1 MAWMAQSSL
10 GSASRREA
18 SPLLFGTILFLAS
31 ELLFFGGLFAA
42 YFSLRVQTAPW
53 PPSFVELD
61 VPLAAVATG
70 LLVISSF
77 PPQAGVAAGRRRSAA
92 AMRGWVL
99 ASLALGLAFLGMQ
112 GYDWLHLDFSV
123 ATDAY
128 GTMFYA
134 MTGFHALHVLAGL
147 LLMLVVL
154 GREAQGAY
162 RGGDLTGAEAVAY
175 YWHFV
180 DAVWIALFATLFL
193 LR

>member
-1 MAWMAQSSL
+1 MAQSSL
-10 GSASRREA
+10 RSASRREA
-18 SPLLFGTILFLAS
+18 SSLLFGTVLFLAS

-42 YFSLRVQTAPW
+42 YFALRAENDPW
-53 PPSFVELD
+53 PPAFVHLD

-70 LLVISSF
+70 LLVVSSF
-77 PPQAGVAAGRRRSAA
+77 TLQAGVAAGRRGSAS
-92 AMRGWVL
+92 AMRAWIAG
-99 ASLALGLAFLGMQ
+99 SMALGLAFLGMQ

-147 LLMLVVL
+147 LLMLVVV

>member
-1 MAWMAQSSL
+1 MAQSSV
-10 GSASRREA
+10 GSASRREV

-42 YFSLRVQTAPW
+42 YFALRAETAPW
-53 PPSFVELD
+53 PPEVVHLD
-61 VPLAAVATG
+61 IPLAAVATAV
-70 LLVISSF
+70 LVVSSF
-77 PPQAGVAAGRRRSAA
+77 TFQAGITAGRRRSAG
-92 AMRGWVL
+92 AMRAWIG

-162 RGGDLTGAEAVAY
+162 GGGDLTGAEAVAY

-180 DAVWIALFATLFL
+180 DVVWVALFATLFL